1 VDHGY
6 LFASQ
11 TRGDLKR
18 GFRVRVRYLYQV
30 SMSMTHGIPCGHDRA
45 RCSSGH
51 DGKREL
57 KAGVKRQSR
66 GRARASGH
74 NVKSVVF
81 DAQLTPSVG
90 FCSVSDL
97 GLAGFAVKKRAV
109 GAYYTCDIN
118 VLRVKYASPPRGGP
132 NSDGGFRA
140 RLLVSQRDWQAAWV
154 GFSLILLKSKITVA
168 HNSEY
173 IKTTMRF
180 RFDMPRLTNINSQ

>member
-18 GFRVRVRYLYQV
+18 GSRVRVRYLYQV

-118 VLRVKYASPPRGGP
+118 VLRVKYASPPRGGAKLRRRVSRSP
-132 NSDGGFRA
+132 SRKPA
-140 RLLVSQRDWQAAWV
+140 RLAGCMGWI
-154 GFSLILLKSKITVA
+154 FSDT
-168 HNSEY
+168 SEKQDY
-173 IKTTMRF
+173 CS
-180 RFDMPRLTNINSQ
+180 P